1 MVHVMTPGNDT
12 ADRAGSLSIADTAV
26 QRTKERFPETNVDA
40 MSIVLWLH
48 RVANVVTYDL
58 ESSVHRP
65 RGLSWPAFRLMFTIW
80 VSGTMESKAAAT
92 QSGMSRA
99 AVSSLTNTL
108 DNLGLVTRTADA
120 TDKRKI
126 LLSLT
131 DTGRETLEAAL
142 RENNAQESKWTAD
155 LTSDEA
161 TELIRLLRKLGGV
174 ASRDWVNLRD

>member
-1 MVHVMTPGNDT
+1 MSAGHET
-12 ADRAGSLSIADTAV
+12 AERSDSLSIADLAV
-26 QRTKERFPETNVDA
+26 ERTKERFPDTDVDA

-48 RVANVVTYDL
+48 RIANVVTYDL

-80 VSGTMESKAAAT
+80 VSGTMESKAAAG

-108 DNLGLVTRTADA
+108 DNLGLVSRTPDTA
-120 TDKRKI
+120 DKRKI

-142 RENNAQESKWTAD
+142 RENNVQESKWTAD
-155 LTSDEA
+155 LTPDESA
-161 TELIRLLRKLGGV
+161 ELLRLLRKLGDV

>member
-1 MVHVMTPGNDT
+1 MSVGDET
-12 ADRAGSLSIADTAV
+12 AERTDSLSIADLAI
-26 QRTKERFPETNVDA
+26 QRTKERFPDTDTDA

-48 RVANVVTYDL
+48 RIANVITYDL

-80 VSGTMESKAAAT
+80 VTGTMESKAAAA

-108 DNLGLVTRTADA
+108 DNLGLVSRAADPA
-120 TDKRKI
+120 DKRKI

-131 DTGRETLEAAL
+131 DAGKATLEAAL
-142 RENNAQESKWTAD
+142 QENNAQESKWAAD
-155 LTSDEA
+155 LEPGEADE
-161 TELIRLLRKLGGV
+161 LVRLLRKLGDV